1 MWIVVY
7 IKNMKFYLIF
17 ELFLEDLGSLIRPLC
32 STTDLNIK
40 KVVAEFNFLVRKLRQ
55 IDVLRLMQGKM
66 KFYSV
71 LFILVGYWG
80 NLGPKRG
87 LM

>member
-40 KVVAEFNFLVRKLRQ
+40 KVAEFNFLVRKLRQ

-80 NLGPKRG
+80 DLWPKRG

>member
-40 KVVAEFNFLVRKLRQ
+40 KVVAEFNFLVRKLIQ

-66 KFYSV
+66 KLYSV
-71 LFILVGYWG
+71 LFILVGFRW

>member
-40 KVVAEFNFLVRKLRQ
+40 KVAEFNFLVPKLRQ

-80 NLGPKRG
+80 DLGPKRG